1 MFRVARDELLARNSR
16 LRRDAA
22 ERDGSDVNIIL
33 NTMAGVADEVVLHL
47 TRMCAGQFLDSA
59 SGQYLRRLV
68 FDRYGMSAKGAS
80 ASVGTVQFST
90 TVLTTV
96 QFGIPAG
103 TKLQTQDGRQFT
115 TTSDATFPASSLGP
129 VSVAVRSLNAGLSQQ
144 AKAGTITSILSTVV
158 GAPSTF
164 RVNNPLATSGGA
176 DAEEDDDLVARAK
189 AFWSTAQK
197 GTLSAVR
204 EAALAVSGVK
214 RATSFEGL
222 DTLGRPNKH
231 VQLVISDSF
240 TDALVSHDV
249 VPAAY
254 ATQSQMLADLV
265 FQSLD
270 DVRPAGT
277 FVDVVVAQVVL
288 QSVQLSLSFN
298 TSANVDTTALAA
310 RAAVVN
316 YVNGLSPGTALTVDG
331 ILTVLRSIQGLV
343 VTGSEV
349 VSPAGTIT
357 PERLQVFRTLLN
369 MVSTV
374 STNPNRAIQSS
385 LNPDSLV

>member
-1 MFRVARDELLARNSR
+1 
-16 LRRDAA
+16 
-22 ERDGSDVNIIL
+22 
-33 NTMAGVADEVVLHL
+33 
-47 TRMCAGQFLDSA
+47 
-59 SGQYLRRLV
+59 
-68 FDRYGMSAKGAS
+68 
-80 ASVGTVQFST
+80 
-90 TVLTTV
+90 
-96 QFGIPAG
+96 
-103 TKLQTQDGRQFT
+103 
-115 TTSDATFPASSLGP
+115 
-129 VSVAVRSLNAGLSQQ
+129 
-144 AKAGTITSILSTVV
+144 
-158 GAPSTF
+158 
-164 RVNNPLATSGGA
+164 
-176 DAEEDDDLVARAK
+176 
-189 AFWSTAQK
+189 
-197 GTLSAVR
+197 
-204 EAALAVSGVK
+204 
-214 RATSFEGL
+214 
-222 DTLGRPNKH
+222 
-231 VQLVISDSF
+231 
-240 TDALVSHDV
+240 
-249 VPAAY
+249 
-254 ATQSQMLADLV
+254 MLADLV

-316 YVNGLSPGTALTVDG
+316 YVNGLAPGIALTVEG

-357 PERLQVFRTLLN
+357 PERLQVFRTLLS